1 MVLGITAQALSLRLD
16 NNYLRVSAP
25 NLHFLTGKPLARIRD
40 GNTVGYLG
48 QLTILTGEFGP
59 VQTWSFAHFAI
70 SRDIW
75 EEDPN
80 AGFKVTLVAPGK
92 PSVKKLSSLAAEA
105 WCLDQ
110 LKIELSRVPPDHPIW
125 VRLEIRSEDQKEAA
139 GIVDTPGIS
148 LSRLIELFSHPI
160 KDETVRVTEK
170 IGPLKV
176 DDLRKA
182 RL

>member
-1 MVLGITAQALSLRLD
+1 MLGITAQALSVRLEND
-16 NNYLRVSAP
+16 YLLVNAP
-25 NLHFLTGKPLARIRD
+25 SLHFLTGKPLARIRD

-59 VQTWSFAHFAI
+59 VQTWSFAHFAV

-75 EEDPN
+75 EVDPD
-80 AGFKVTLVAPGK
+80 AGFKVTLVSPGK
-92 PSVKKLSSLAAEA
+92 PSAKKLTAIAAEA

-110 LKIELSRVPPDHPIW
+110 LKIQLTRIPADRPIW
-125 VRLEIRSEDQKEAA
+125 VRLEIRSEDQKETA
-139 GIVDTPGIS
+139 GIIDTPGIS

-170 IGPLKV
+170 AGPLRIS
-176 DDLRKA
+176 DLR
-182 RL
+182 RSPL